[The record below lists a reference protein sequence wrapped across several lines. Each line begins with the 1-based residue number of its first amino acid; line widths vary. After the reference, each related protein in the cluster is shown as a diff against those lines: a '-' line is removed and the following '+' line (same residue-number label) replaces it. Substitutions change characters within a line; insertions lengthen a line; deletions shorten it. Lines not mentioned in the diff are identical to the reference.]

1 MTTIRGS
8 MPGCVRQLGD
18 LTLARRHGEGTL
30 ARGLAYAAD
39 GHVRSISVADHG
51 GVIMAEV
58 DGSGPH
64 GYTTLITAEGPLDG
78 ADDDELSW
86 AARCSCPVRA
96 DCKHAVATLVALRD
110 AAGAPPAPT
119 CRT

>member
-1 MTTIRGS
+1 MPRRPSRWGS
-8 MPGCVRQLGD
+8 VRVLSARTSAPAQG
-18 LTLARRHGEGTL
+18 LT
-30 ARGLAYAAD
+30 
-39 GHVRSISVADHG
+39 
-51 GVIMAEV
+51 
-58 DGSGPH
+58 
-64 GYTTLITAEGPLDG
+64 TAEGPLDG
-78 ADDDELSW
+78 ADDDDELSW